1 MELDHLFIAVARGAP
16 EAELLGEFGLEE
28 GSGNRHRGQ
37 GTANR
42 RFFFH
47 NTMLELLWIEC
58 EEDARAAPADLL
70 ALAER
75 CATPRRCASPFGVC
89 LRPTA
94 NGPRPDFATRPYR
107 PAYLPSGWSIE
118 IADPAPVDEPLLFFI
133 DFSSR
138 PDRERR
144 EPLDHRAGLRE
155 ITAVTLQGPS
165 HASAGLRAVERAG
178 LVSTA
183 TGAEHVLEIGF
194 DGELRGRRRDFRPR
208 LPLVFRW

>member
-1 MELDHLFIAVARGAP
+1 MELDHVFIGVAPGAP
-16 EAELLGEFGLEE
+16 EAELLRDFGLEE

-47 NTMLELLWIEC
+47 NAMLELLWIEC
-58 EEDARAAPADLL
+58 EEDARAAPADVL
-70 ALAER
+70 ALAAR
-75 CATPRRCASPFGVC
+75 CAAPRGRASPFGVC
-89 LRPTA
+89 FRSAA
-94 NGPRPDFATRPYR
+94 NGSRPDFATRPYR

-118 IADPAPVDEPLLFFI
+118 IADPSPVDEPLLFVI

-138 PDRERR
+138 PDRDRL
-144 EPLDHRAGLRE
+144 EPLDNRAGLRE
-155 ITAVTLQGPS
+155 ITAVTLHGPS
-165 HASAGLRAVERAG
+165 HASAGLRAIERAG

-183 TGAEHVLEIGF
+183 TGADHLLEIGF
-194 DGELRGRRRDFRPR
+194 DGEGRGYRHDFRPR